1 MESRRNW
8 IITTLSFVWEL
19 AKIIIISLAIIIPI
33 RFFLV
38 QPFFVRGASMEP
50 GFEDGQYLII
60 DELSYRFSEPQRGEV
75 VVFRYPQ
82 DPSQY
87 YIKRIIGLPKE
98 KIEIED
104 NKILIYNDEFP
115 HGLVL
120 DESEYLGQDGIT
132 NGTLEISLDENE
144 YFVLGDNRAHSSDSR
159 RWGPLPRKYVVGRAW
174 IRAWPFNQATIFSR

>member
-1 MESRRNW
+1 MKKNW

-75 VVFRYPQ
+75 VVFKYPQ

-98 KIEIED
+98 KIEIKD
-104 NKILIYNDEFP
+104 NKILIYNDELP

-132 NGTLEISLDENE
+132 SGTLEISLDENE

-174 IRAWPFNQATIFSR
+174 IRAWPFNQAAIFSR